1 MIIYALG
8 YGTARSV
15 PVSHTSTLSL
25 LSDTMNSLR
34 LPMGIPIVSTER
46 FDALHLTKY
55 IKNTGRA
62 YQRQA
67 IELVNACRLFPE
79 TSPAG
84 LQGGRH
90 PGMLKSWVSLVSL

>member
-1 MIIYALG
+1 
-8 YGTARSV
+8 
-15 PVSHTSTLSL
+15 
-25 LSDTMNSLR
+25 MNSLR
-34 LPMGIPIVSTER
+34 VPMGIPIVSTER

-67 IELVNACRLFPE
+67 IELVNACRLFSE
-79 TSPAG
+79 ASPG

-90 PGMLKSWVSLVSL
+90 PGMLKSWVPLVSL